1 MSWSDTPTYNS
12 IIEALNG
19 WMKDEPYR
27 DYNLY
32 QSDNACKTINDYINH
47 FNLERPTYA
56 LHYKTPLQY
65 KIDLGF

>member
-1 MSWSDTPTYNS
+1 
-12 IIEALNG
+12 
-19 WMKDEPYR
+19 MKDEPYR